1 MPYVYS
7 TATCAGTYIEYQPD
21 TIKGHGHSIALRK
34 VVINGGNGVATRHLT
49 TPKGAVTEVT
59 DGELEFLLKN
69 KSFQRHMK
77 AGFIS
82 YDNTKVEPE
91 KKAADMAEGDNS
103 IPLTPKDFEEGEN
116 SSAEARIYKGK
127 SKK

>member
-1 MPYVYS
+1 MPLS
-7 TATCAGTYIEYQPD
+7 
-21 TIKGHGHSIALRK
+21 
-34 VVINGGNGVATRHLT
+34 HLT

-59 DGELEFLLKN
+59 DEELEFLLKN

-103 IPLTPKDFEEGEN
+103 IPLTPKDFEESEN
-116 SSAEARIYKGK
+116 SSAEARIYKG
-127 SKK
+127 